1 MFRNDRWSG
10 ARVLVIGVEQPLATH
25 LIHAMTAS
33 ELAKVQC
40 QPFTSVAD
48 CLEAVEALHPDVVFC
63 SAQAGL
69 HKQILVALAQ
79 RGLQVPVVVASR
91 YPESAERLD
100 ALEAGAL
107 DYCAAP
113 FEPAHIR
120 RILENAV
127 LALAVPAPAA
137 CGRA

>member
-33 ELAKVQC
+33 ELAKVEC
-40 QPFTSVAD
+40 QPFTSLAD
-48 CLEAVEALHPDVVFC
+48 CLEAVAAFHPDVLFC
-63 SAQAGL
+63 TVQAGL

-91 YPESAERLD
+91 FPEVAEWLD
-100 ALEAGAL
+100 ALEDGAL
-107 DYCAAP
+107 DYCVAP
-113 FEPAHIR
+113 FEPADIR
-120 RILENAV
+120 WILENAL
-127 LALAVPAPAA
+127 LARGPSASAA
-137 CGRA
+137 